1 MLILVLINSLV
12 GVCHNLELQIYII
25 MGTCVRLSEE
35 LFIFFSP
42 TASEILE
49 ESALQ
54 CTVHILYVK
63 GQR

>member
-25 MGTCVRLSEE
+25 VGTCVRLSEE
-35 LFIFFSP
+35 LFILFFP

-54 CTVHILYVK
+54 CRVHVIYVK